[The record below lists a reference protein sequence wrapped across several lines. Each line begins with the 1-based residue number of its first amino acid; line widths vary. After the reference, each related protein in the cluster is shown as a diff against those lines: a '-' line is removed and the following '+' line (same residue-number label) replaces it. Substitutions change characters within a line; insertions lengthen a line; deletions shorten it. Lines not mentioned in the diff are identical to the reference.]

1 MTKQKKTNLYKVT
14 LRCKHSDWNENIS
27 VYENLLPTLRNSD
40 KAEETCNTAPKLHI
54 KLQTQLQILKQA
66 LGNMKRQ
73 LKIKSRKDQTVRNR
87 ELNDFRKERE
97 EKDRQK

>member
-54 KLQTQLQILKQA
+54 KLQTQLQIDQFADGRGKLNHVSKKISKLSGLRTNFSGLK
-66 LGNMKRQ
+66 NSMK
-73 LKIKSRKDQTVRNR
+73 
-87 ELNDFRKERE
+87 
-97 EKDRQK
+97 